1 MSGQYKEWEEYCL
14 EYVIIQAG
22 GKGTRMETLTANK
35 PKALVPVNNLP
46 MIFHVFKKFPGRK
59 FIIIG
64 DYKYDVLRKYLA
76 AFAEVDYTLICS
88 RGKEGTC
95 AGLKAAISLI
105 PQNEAFLLIW
115 CDLVLADDYTLPDSQ
130 DNYIGISKDFICRW
144 KYENNEFKE
153 EPSSEFGVAGL
164 FLFKDKSY
172 LSDVPEEGEF
182 VRWLGIKGLNFVPQP
197 LYKSQEYGLKSEWEK
212 LPVIEYR
219 PFNRL
224 EIKSDI
230 VYKIPLDEQGR
241 ALAKYEVSWYKRMS
255 KLGFQNLPSIYGYD
269 PLSMEFIKGKKIYEY
284 TDTTREKKREILK
297 EIVSLLKSIH
307 EIETIPADA
316 GSYYEAYI
324 GKTFN
329 RLKKIRALVPFAE
342 NEYITVNNR
351 KCRNVFFR
359 EEELQT
365 AVMEYLPDKFR
376 LIHGDCTFS
385 NTLLKND
392 SIPILIDPRGYFG
405 TTELFGDAAY
415 DWAKLYYSLYSNYDK
430 FNLKK
435 YDLQINENSVNLY
448 IESNNWEMLED
459 DFFNMIGG
467 EISRR
472 QMKLLLSIIWLSLTT
487 YAWED
492 YDSICGA
499 FYNGVYYLEEAF
511 NGKNR

>member
-1 MSGQYKEWEEYCL
+1 
-14 EYVIIQAG
+14 
-22 GKGTRMETLTANK
+22 
-35 PKALVPVNNLP
+35 
-46 MIFHVFKKFPGRK
+46 
-59 FIIIG
+59 
-64 DYKYDVLRKYLA
+64 
-76 AFAEVDYTLICS
+76 
-88 RGKEGTC
+88 
-95 AGLKAAISLI
+95 
-105 PQNEAFLLIW
+105 
-115 CDLVLADDYTLPDSQ
+115 
-130 DNYIGISKDFICRW
+130 
-144 KYENNEFKE
+144 
-153 EPSSEFGVAGL
+153 
-164 FLFKDKSY
+164 
-172 LSDVPEEGEF
+172 
-182 VRWLGIKGLNFVPQP
+182 
-197 LYKSQEYGLKSEWEK
+197 
-212 LPVIEYR
+212 
-219 PFNRL
+219 
-224 EIKSDI
+224 
-230 VYKIPLDEQGR
+230 
-241 ALAKYEVSWYKRMS
+241 MS